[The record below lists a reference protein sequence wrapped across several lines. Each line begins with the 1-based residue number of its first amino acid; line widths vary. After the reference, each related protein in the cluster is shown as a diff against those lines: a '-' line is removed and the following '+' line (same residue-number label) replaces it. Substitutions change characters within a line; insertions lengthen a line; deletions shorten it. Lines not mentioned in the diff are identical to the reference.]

1 MPTRPN
7 HNVYSVIDSN
17 YSTGH
22 GLPLG
27 WIRKVGNKTRKL
39 AAVLEVSNDHV
50 DRFGGAYCIYRDCYT
65 GHDSIDVILQG
76 LPSEYTVVNV
86 GVGVV
91 PDRKIIG
98 TNVKD
103 YCINPTGSYLL
114 GEADGL
120 AGFDNIF
127 RGRASKR
134 PIVFVPAAARAA
146 PTAPWAYVNAAIAL
160 QLFDPVEGCR
170 GLPPRLFSSAR
181 YSSELLSP
189 IMPKWTGAPTDE
201 PPNVMIVQQST
212 NGAMKKR
219 LYDIRWYRGWIV

>member
-1 MPTRPN
+1 MSIPTLTA
-7 HNVYSVIDSN
+7 I
-17 YSTGH
+17 H
-22 GLPLG
+22 GLPPG

-91 PDRKIIG
+91 PDCKIIG

-170 GLPPRLFSSAR
+170 GIFAASIVFIGTVFIRIAIAHYAQMDRRANRRAAKCDDCPT
-181 YSSELLSP
+181 EH
-189 IMPKWTGAPTDE
+189 KWGYEKA
-201 PPNVMIVQQST
+201 VV
-212 NGAMKKR
+212 
-219 LYDIRWYRGWIV
+219 